1 MEKEKKI
8 LIMGV
13 GNTLLRDEGFGVRAV
28 EKLRDEYEWPENVR
42 LLDGA
47 TRGLLLLGDLM
58 ECDLAILMDTVL
70 GGQKPGTCYLLRN
83 EDLARSLSFKQSMHQ
98 NNLEDVLISCELVGK
113 RPEVLLFGFEPFDC
127 HSVGER
133 LTPEAAAML
142 PEFCEKVLKKLK
154 PLGIEPLKRLAG
166 EREEQAPE

>member
-1 MEKEKKI
+1 MYKEKKI

-58 ECDLAILMDTVL
+58 ECDLAILLDTVL

-83 EDLARSLSFKQSMHQ
+83 EDLARSLSFKQSLHQ
-98 NNLEDVLISCELVGK
+98 NNLEDVLISCDLAGK
-113 RPEVLLFGFEPFDC
+113 RPDVLLFGFEPFDC
-127 HSVGER
+127 QSVNEK

-142 PEFCEKVLKKLK
+142 PEFCEKVLANLR
-154 PLGIEPLKRLAG
+154 PLGIGPLKKRPPDRKDPDSA
-166 EREEQAPE
+166 